1 MSATPPWEIYSDAAA
16 LELLGGNVDALR
28 FVLDIARL
36 AHVYDDLIDQDTPV
50 GEQRVHDLMWT
61 LLVTLPTNPFY
72 RTHQETLRPI
82 LVSGVL
88 NWKAA
93 TDMEQ
98 HGSREELRIA
108 HALRYAI
115 ADVFLMCMVITMGRE
130 YAMKN
135 ARRARLLGQNDTW
148 AHYASEHDP
157 KGAA

>member
-1 MSATPPWEIYSDAAA
+1 MSATPPWETYSDAAA

-36 AHVYDDLIDQDTPV
+36 SHIYDDLIDQDKLV
-50 GEQRVHDLMWT
+50 ADQRVHDLMWT

-72 RTHQETLRPI
+72 QAHQAALRPT
-82 LVSGVL
+82 LVTGIL

-93 TDMEQ
+93 TDMER
-98 HGSREELRIA
+98 GGNREELRVS
-108 HALRYAI
+108 HTLRYAV
-115 ADVFLMCMVITMGRE
+115 ADVFLMCMVLTMGHE

-148 AHYASEHDP
+148 ANYASEHNP
-157 KGAA
+157 QGAT

>member
-1 MSATPPWEIYSDAAA
+1 MNSTPPWETYSDAAA
-16 LELLGGNVDALR
+16 LELLGGNADALR

-36 AHVYDDLIDQDTPV
+36 SHVYDDLVDQDVPV

-72 RTHQETLRPI
+72 RAHEDTLRPVI
-82 LVSGVL
+82 ITGIL

-98 HGSREELRIA
+98 LGHREELRIA
-108 HALRYAI
+108 HGVRYAI
-115 ADVFLMCMVITMGRE
+115 ADVFLLSMVLTVGRE
-130 YAMKN
+130 HAMKN

-157 KGAA
+157 KGVP